1 MSRTLR
7 LKISGL
13 GDVGRVEA
21 LKRSLGLVA
30 DVQGVVV
37 DPERGEVL
45 VNGDPDEHLVVVHL
59 ANEGFEAHSV
69 HEPAQHPQAG
79 QPVSARSIGSE
90 NHPTDVNRI
99 RSVSSNT
106 EGEVKDATGS
116 PAENT
121 KGRIGGKVEQVAGQV
136 RGAHPS
142 SKRATRE
149 GPSIMGAE
157 LNDFMAARPVTALF
171 IAVGVGYMLAR
182 LMRR

>member
-1 MSRTLR
+1 MGSLWTGKPTKRRRQPKRCRLR
-7 LKISGL
+7 Q
-13 GDVGRVEA
+13 
-21 LKRSLGLVA
+21 
-30 DVQGVVV
+30 QG
-37 DPERGEVL
+37 P
-45 VNGDPDEHLVVVHL
+45 
-59 ANEGFEAHSV
+59 
-69 HEPAQHPQAG
+69 
-79 QPVSARSIGSE
+79 
-90 NHPTDVNRI
+90 DVNRI

-116 PAENT
+116 LAENT

-182 LMRR
+182 LMRH